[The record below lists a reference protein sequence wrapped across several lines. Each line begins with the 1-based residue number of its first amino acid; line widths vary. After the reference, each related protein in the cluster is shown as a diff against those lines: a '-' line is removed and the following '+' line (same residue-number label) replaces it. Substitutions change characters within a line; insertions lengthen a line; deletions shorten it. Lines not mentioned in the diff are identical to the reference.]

1 MAELDREKIGE
12 AIHDLSGQLGSDGDK
27 LKSAFDSG
35 SLDKILKN
43 LKPQDAQKLQGVLQ
57 NKEETERLLKSPQA
71 QALMKYFMKK

>member
-1 MAELDREKIGE
+1 MAELDREKVGE
-12 AIHDLSGQLGSDGDK
+12 AINEMSGQLGADGVK

-35 SLDKILKN
+35 SLDTILKN
-43 LKPQDAQKLQGVLQ
+43 LKPQDAQKLQSILQ